1 MIDPLPVLSGVACIA
16 ILMVLL
22 LTLGTITV
30 YVLNRSLLEK
40 EQPK

>member
-16 ILMVLL
+16 ILMALL
-22 LTLGTITV
+22 VTLGTITI

-40 EQPK
+40 EQRK